1 MAADKMPLPGYSALL
16 PQYFMVLEASAIAIK
31 VSFLDCRHKSID
43 IGASFCYLPF
53 EIIRSINIYLIS
65 GGHGMIEIDKGSR
78 SLCGPKGSIPVREDD
93 EITFKLAML
102 FEGQCK
108 GLGPGKA
115 AKKFGFTRQ
124 RYYQIL
130 RQFMEKGA
138 QGLQGL
144 KPGPKGN
151 YRRTDE
157 VVRQII
163 RYKFLDPQVSPD
175 VIAQK
180 LNQNGFPIAIRS
192 VERVISE
199 YGLQK
204 KTSYLSA
211 RNSTH
216 KG

>member
-1 MAADKMPLPGYSALL
+1 
-16 PQYFMVLEASAIAIK
+16 
-31 VSFLDCRHKSID
+31 
-43 IGASFCYLPF
+43 
-53 EIIRSINIYLIS
+53 
-65 GGHGMIEIDKGSR
+65 MIEIHKGTL
-78 SLCGPKGSIPVREDD
+78 SLFGPKGSIPVKEDD
-93 EITFKLAML
+93 EITLRLAML
-102 FEGQCK
+102 FEGQCE
-108 GLGPGKA
+108 GLGPSKA
-115 AKKFGFTRQ
+115 AEKFGYTRQ

-130 RQFMEKGA
+130 RQFMDKGA
-138 QGLQGL
+138 EGLKRL

-163 RYKFLDPQVSPD
+163 RYRFLDPKMSPE

-204 KTSYLSA
+204 KTSSVSPPKRA
-211 RNSTH
+211 NRD
-216 KG
+216 